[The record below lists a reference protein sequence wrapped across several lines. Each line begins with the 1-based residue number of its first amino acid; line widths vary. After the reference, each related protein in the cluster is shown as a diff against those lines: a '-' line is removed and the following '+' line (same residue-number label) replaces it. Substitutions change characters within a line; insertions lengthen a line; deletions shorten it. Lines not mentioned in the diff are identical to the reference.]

1 MKSQIVGILNLK
13 KKKNVMPSIL
23 ESATVLHVTFWSLNM
38 YVSWRGRVGL
48 EITEDG
54 G

>member
-1 MKSQIVGILNLK
+1 
-13 KKKNVMPSIL
+13 
-23 ESATVLHVTFWSLNM
+23 M

-54 G
+54 GGPVANAVNDAFT